1 MGAFCTVRSEGGAA
15 STLSVLSGFIATA
28 RKQLKPI
35 IHRSGSILYS
45 AQSTLRP
52 GRLYLLG
59 LNPGGDP
66 TKHHS
71 IGEDLDQLPLRKR
84 NAYVHESWERQQ
96 EAGGAPLQQ
105 RVRWLMGRLGQDV
118 EDVCAANLIF
128 ARSKDASGS
137 EYPRLADLCWPV
149 HLAILEIVRPR
160 LIIAYGNSSVSPYAY
175 LRRQFGGSSEEVFNS
190 GHRPWKCRV
199 FRSGGQWIVGL
210 PHLSRYAI
218 HHHGGVA
225 DRIRSLPGA

>member
-1 MGAFCTVRSEGGAA
+1 MGGFCTLGSELGAA

-28 RKQLKPI
+28 RRQLAPI
-35 IHRSGSILYS
+35 IDRSGSILYS

-59 LNPGGDP
+59 LNPGGDS
-66 TKHHS
+66 TKHHT
-71 IGEDLDQLPLRKR
+71 IGEDLDQLRVTKR
-84 NAYVHESWERQQ
+84 NAYIHESWERHR

-105 RVRWLMGRLGQDV
+105 RVQWLMGRLGEDV

-137 EYPRLADLCWPV
+137 EYPQLAHLCWPV

-160 LIIAYGNSSVSPYAY
+160 LIIAYGNSDVSPYAY
-175 LRRQFGGSSEEVFNS
+175 LRSQLGGSSEQVFDS
-190 GHRPWKCRV
+190 GHGTWKFRV
-199 FRSGGQWIVGL
+199 FRSAGQWIVGL

-218 HHHGGVA
+218 DHHDEVA
-225 DRIRSLPGA
+225 DRIRRLLGA

>member
-1 MGAFCTVRSEGGAA
+1 LF
-15 STLSVLSGFIATA
+15 VLSDFIATA
-28 RKQLKPI
+28 REQLKPI

-45 AQSTLRP
+45 AQTTLRP

-71 IGEDLDQLPLRKR
+71 IGEDLDQLPLRKH
-84 NAYVHESWERQQ
+84 NAYVHESWERQR

-137 EYPRLADLCWPV
+137 EYPKLAHICWPV

-160 LIIAYGNSSVSPYAY
+160 LIIAYGNSHVSPYAY
-175 LRRQFGGSSEEVFNS
+175 LRGQFGGSSEEVFES
-190 GHRPWKCRV
+190 GHGTWKCRV
-199 FRSGGQWIVGL
+199 SRTAGRWIVGL

-218 HHHGGVA
+218 DHHEDVT
-225 DRIRSLPGA
+225 DWIRRLLPA